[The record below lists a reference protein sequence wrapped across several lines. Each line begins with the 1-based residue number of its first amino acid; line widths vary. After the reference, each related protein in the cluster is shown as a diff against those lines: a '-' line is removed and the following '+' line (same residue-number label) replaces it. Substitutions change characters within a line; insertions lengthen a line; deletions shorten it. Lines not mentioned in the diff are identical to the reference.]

1 MSYTDQQ
8 FSAIQYKTG
17 VNGGSTV
24 GKSAIESLDKLLQT
38 ETKINGADSWS
49 KLDKTTRIRK
59 LKTYVK
65 TKLIAAHNL
74 TAGEA
79 DKCLRYMVRNMD
91 RQLRR
96 VRDVTY
102 DKSTGEILDIP
113 AFAFN
118 AKSRAFTMKRE
129 SDSPGTRPTKKS
141 VQSVQSVQSQKS
153 VQSHRNA
160 QNTDK
165 ESETTQGC

>member
-24 GKSAIESLDKLLQT
+24 GKSAVASLDQLLQN
-38 ETKINGADSWS
+38 ETKINVADSWS
-49 KLDKTTRIRK
+49 KLDKTTRIKK

-65 TKLIAAHNL
+65 TKLVTAHNL
-74 TAGEA
+74 TPVEA

-102 DKSTGEILDIP
+102 DKSTGDILDIP
-113 AFAFN
+113 AFEFN

-129 SDSPGTRPTKKS
+129 TTPTSRPTKKNGKSRS
-141 VQSVQSVQSQKS
+141 V
-153 VQSHRNA
+153 
-160 QNTDK
+160 K
-165 ESETTQGC
+165 EKEATAN

>member
-8 FSAIQYKTG
+8 FSSIQYKTG
-17 VNGGSTV
+17 VTGTPATATNMV
-24 GKSAIESLDKLLQT
+24 ASLDQLLLN
-38 ETKINGADSWS
+38 ETQINVADSWS

-59 LKTYVK
+59 LKSYVK
-65 TKLIAAHNL
+65 TKLVVAHEL
-74 TAGEA
+74 TAAEA

-129 SDSPGTRPTKKS
+129 ADPPVRRPTKKKVVGS
-141 VQSVQSVQSQKS
+141 GGGGGGSASRTKQGQSADDQST
-153 VQSHRNA
+153 A
-160 QNTDK
+160 
-165 ESETTQGC
+165 